1 MTSNSRRDFL
11 RAAAQAAGAAT
22 AVGAVPLGIRN
33 ALAIPAHNATGTI
46 EDVQHIV
53 VFMQENRSFDNYF
66 GSLRGVR
73 GFGDTRPITLS
84 TGKSVFYQ
92 PAANP
97 DGYVLPFRPN
107 LPNLGLQF
115 VQDLDHSWI
124 GTHAAWNNG
133 RYDQWVP
140 VKGTTTMFHLTR
152 EDIPFHYQLADAFT
166 ICDAYH
172 CSSMT
177 PTDPNRYYMWT
188 GWVGN
193 DGSGGGPVIDNAEA
207 GYSWNTFPETL
218 EAAGISWKVYQDM
231 GTGLNPSTGWGDD
244 ENPFIGNFGDTSLLF
259 FKQYQNAQPGTPLFE
274 KARTGTQVNVSGSY
288 FDILRKDVQNN
299 TLPQVSYI
307 VAPEAFSEH
316 GNWPPNYGAWYVDQ
330 VLQALT
336 SNPEVW
342 SKTVLLLTYDEN
354 DGLFDHMPP
363 PYASSTSATG
373 LSTVATTNEF
383 FAGSGDNQP
392 GPYGLGPRVP
402 MIAISPWSK
411 GGYVCSE
418 VFDHTSIIRFIQQR
432 FGHGHSLDEPNVT
445 AWRRTVCGD
454 LTSIFNFRNPNS
466 GFPALPAT
474 MFPADKN
481 RHPDVVP
488 VVPATQSLPKQE
500 PGVRPARALPY
511 EFFVRGSVT
520 GSGQSFRLHITNTG
534 RAGANFLVYS
544 GNVQDLPRSYTVEAG
559 KDLADELALA
569 PGGSY
574 DFSVFG
580 PNGFLRRFVGKV
592 GTAHNQS
599 GGVQIADGYDVA
611 NGNLQLRLKN
621 EGRDHCVFKIDSGY
635 HSTINGDLRVR
646 GSDTSVVMVDL
657 RNSFGW
663 YDLTVT
669 VDADKNALWRIAG
682 HVETGRDSVSD
693 PALGG

>member
-22 AVGAVPLGIRN
+22 ALGAVPMGIRS

-73 GFGDTRPITLS
+73 GFGDTRPIPLT
-84 TGKSVFYQ
+84 TGKSVFFQ
-92 PAANP
+92 PANNA

-115 VQDLDHSWI
+115 VQDLDHSWP
-124 GTHAAWNNG
+124 GTHAAWNSG

-152 EDIPFHYQLADAFT
+152 EDIPFHYQLADSFT

-172 CSSMT
+172 CAAMT

-193 DGSGGGPVIDNAEA
+193 DGTGGGPVIDNAEA
-207 GYSWNTFPETL
+207 GYSWSTFPEKL

-231 GTGLNPSTGWGDD
+231 GSGLNPSTGWGDD

-259 FKQYQNAQPGTPLFE
+259 FKQYQNAQPGSPLFE
-274 KARTGTQVNVSGSY
+274 KARTGTQVEVSGTY

-354 DGLFDHMPP
+354 DGLFDQCRRRMRRPRLQQAFPP
-363 PYASSTSATG
+363 SPQRTSFSRVRA
-373 LSTVATTNEF
+373 AIN
-383 FAGSGDNQP
+383 
-392 GPYGLGPRVP
+392 RVP
-402 MIAISPWSK
+402 T
-411 GGYVCSE
+411 VL
-418 VFDHTSIIRFIQQR
+418 
-432 FGHGHSLDEPNVT
+432 GH
-445 AWRRTVCGD
+445 AYR
-454 LTSIFNFRNPNS
+454 
-466 GFPALPAT
+466 
-474 MFPADKN
+474 
-481 RHPDVVP
+481 
-488 VVPATQSLPKQE
+488 
-500 PGVRPARALPY
+500 
-511 EFFVRGSVT
+511 
-520 GSGQSFRLHITNTG
+520 
-534 RAGANFLVYS
+534 
-544 GNVQDLPRSYTVEAG
+544 
-559 KDLADELALA
+559 
-569 PGGSY
+569 
-574 DFSVFG
+574 
-580 PNGFLRRFVGKV
+580 
-592 GTAHNQS
+592 
-599 GGVQIADGYDVA
+599 
-611 NGNLQLRLKN
+611 
-621 EGRDHCVFKIDSGY
+621 
-635 HSTINGDLRVR
+635 
-646 GSDTSVVMVDL
+646 
-657 RNSFGW
+657 
-663 YDLTVT
+663 
-669 VDADKNALWRIAG
+669 
-682 HVETGRDSVSD
+682 
-693 PALGG
+693 

>member
-22 AVGAVPLGIRN
+22 ALGAVPLGIRN
-33 ALAIPAHNATGTI
+33 ALAIPANNATGTVN
-46 EDVQHIV
+46 DVQHIV

-73 GFGDTRPITLS
+73 GFGDTRPIPLT
-84 TGKSVFYQ
+84 TGKSVFFQ
-92 PAANP
+92 PAGNS
-97 DGYVLPFRPN
+97 DGYVLPFRPD

-115 VQDLDHSWI
+115 VQDLDHSWP

-140 VKGTTTMFHLTR
+140 AKGTTTMFHLTR
-152 EDIPFHYQLADAFT
+152 EDIPFHYQLADSFT
-166 ICDAYH
+166 VCDAYH
-172 CSSMT
+172 CSGMT
-177 PTDPNRYYMWT
+177 PTDPNRYYMFT

-193 DGSGGGPVIDNAEA
+193 DGTGGGPVIDNAEA
-207 GYSWNTFPETL
+207 GYSWSTFPEKL

-231 GTGLNPSTGWGDD
+231 GSGLNPSTGWGDD
-244 ENPFIGNFGDTSLLF
+244 KDPFIGNFGDTSLLF
-259 FKQYQNAQPGTPLFE
+259 FKQYQNAQPGSSLFE
-274 KARTGTQVNVSGSY
+274 KARTGTQVEVNGTY

-336 SNPEVW
+336 SNPDVW

-363 PYASSTSATG
+363 PYASSTPGTG
-373 LSTVATTNEF
+373 LSTVSTANEF
-383 FAGSGDNQP
+383 FAGSSGNPP

-418 VFDHTSIIRFIQQR
+418 VFDHTSIIRFIQKR
-432 FGHGHSLDEPNVT
+432 FGHGNSLEEPNIT

-454 LTSIFNFRNPNS
+454 LTSAFNFTNPNDA
-466 GFPALPAT
+466 FPQLPAT

-488 VVPATQSLPKQE
+488 VVPSTQSLPKQE

-511 EFFVRGSVT
+511 EFFIRGGIT
-520 GSGQSFRLHITNTG
+520 RQGNSFRLHMTNTG
-534 RAGANFLVYS
+534 RAGINFLVYS
-544 GNVQDLPRSYTVEAG
+544 GNAVDLPRSYTVEAG
-559 KDLADELALA
+559 KDLSDELTLA
-569 PGGSY
+569 PGGSF

-580 PNGFLRRFVGKV
+580 PNGFLRRFVGKADAA
-592 GTAHNQS
+592 GNQ
-599 GGVQIADGYDVA
+599 GVAVQIADGYDVA
-611 NGNLQLRLKN
+611 NGNLQLRLTNPDKQP
-621 EGRDHCVFKIDSGY
+621 CVFKVDSAYNSPISGEL
-635 HSTINGDLRVR
+635 GVR
-646 GSDTSVVMVDL
+646 GSDVSVVMIDL
-657 RNSFGW
+657 RNSSGW

-669 VDADKNALWRIAG
+669 VNSDKNALWRIAG

-693 PALGG
+693 PALGS